1 MKTGGRTATLRQS
14 LSISRAVLRDGGVA
28 EWEVEAEA
36 LLRHVLETNR
46 ADFLTLVYAKDGIL
60 NHSQAKYLS
69 SLLDLRLSG
78 EPLAYI
84 VGRREFYGLELEVN
98 EHVLIP
104 RQETELLVDIVLEY
118 LPSFEPTPR
127 VVDVGT
133 GSGAVALAIAAN
145 SKSVDI
151 IATDNSGGA
160 LDVVRRNASKLGL
173 SNRISFVRC
182 DMLDAVGGPVDI
194 IVSNPPYIPSGQ
206 IEYLQTEVRREPVV
220 ALDGGDDGLE
230 PFRRLLAQAEDKL
243 APGGV
248 VVVELMPEQM
258 EAAME
263 IARQTMPNLSAVRT
277 REDLM
282 GNARA
287 LVLET

>member
-1 MKTGGRTATLRQS
+1 MATMLRQS
-14 LSISRAVLRDGGVA
+14 LNEFRAVLSDGGIA
-28 EWEVEAEA
+28 EWGVEAEA
-36 LLRHVLETNR
+36 LLRHVLGVCRSE
-46 ADFLTLVYAKDGIL
+46 FLTLVYGDDAC
-60 NHSQAKYLS
+60 LS
-69 SLLDLRLSG
+69 SSQSGHLESLLERRLSG

-84 VGRREFYGLELEVN
+84 VGTREFYGLELNVN

-118 LPSFEPTPR
+118 LPSFGPMPR

-160 LDVVRRNASKLGL
+160 LDVVRRNASNLGL

-258 EAAME
+258 EAAIE